1 MQNLSEPDRAAG
13 FCTCLSTLPDD
24 MRYEGR
30 DLLQEKNMKTVILA
44 AAIVLLL
51 PSCRQVDEITGNRPI
66 VDTRGVD
73 MEAYESDLEDC
84 FGFADQVEADNRIL
98 TGAATGAVVG
108 GVIGAAAGNS
118 ETAKRGA
125 GVGTASGTLSGTGK
139 VMAERQR
146 VVRNCLAGRGYLVL
160 N

>member
-1 MQNLSEPDRAAG
+1 
-13 FCTCLSTLPDD
+13 
-24 MRYEGR
+24 
-30 DLLQEKNMKTVILA
+30 MKLTILGLG
-44 AAIVLLL
+44 LLL
-51 PSCRQVDEITGNRPI
+51 LLSCRQVEEIMGNRPI

-73 MEAYESDLEDC
+73 PEALESDLSDC
-84 FGFADQVEADNRIL
+84 YDFADQVQTGKKVL

-125 GVGTASGTLSGTGK
+125 GVGAASGTLSGTSHA
-139 VMAERQR
+139 MSERKR
-146 VVRNCLAGRGYLVL
+146 VVRNCLSGRGYLVL

>member
-1 MQNLSEPDRAAG
+1 MKYLGLSIWV
-13 FCTCLSTLPDD
+13 FC
-24 MRYEGR
+24 
-30 DLLQEKNMKTVILA
+30 LLT
-44 AAIVLLL
+44 
-51 PSCRQVDEITGNRPI
+51 SCRQVDEITGNRPI
-66 VDTRGVD
+66 VDTKGINPEVY
-73 MEAYESDLEDC
+73 EADLQDC
-84 FGFADQVEADNRIL
+84 YIFADEVQAERKIL

-125 GVGTASGTLSGTGK
+125 GVGAASGALSGTSSA
-139 VMAERQR
+139 MHERQR

>member
-1 MQNLSEPDRAAG
+1 MKYLGLSICL
-13 FCTCLSTLPDD
+13 FC
-24 MRYEGR
+24 
-30 DLLQEKNMKTVILA
+30 LLT
-44 AAIVLLL
+44 
-51 PSCRQVDEITGNRPI
+51 SCRQVDEITGNRPI
-66 VDTRGVD
+66 VDTKGINPEVY
-73 MEAYESDLEDC
+73 EADLQDC
-84 FGFADQVEADNRIL
+84 YIFADEVQAERKIL

-125 GVGTASGTLSGTGK
+125 GVGAASGALSGTSGA
-139 VMAERQR
+139 MQERQR